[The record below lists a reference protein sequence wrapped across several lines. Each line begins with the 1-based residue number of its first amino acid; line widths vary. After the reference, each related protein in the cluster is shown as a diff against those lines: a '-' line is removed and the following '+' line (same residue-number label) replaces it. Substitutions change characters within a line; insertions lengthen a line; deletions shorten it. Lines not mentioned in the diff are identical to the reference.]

1 MLPTY
6 AGAAIVA
13 RACAVLLLLSLLA
26 LLCCLCVGSAPYAF
40 RDVWEALVSRLR
52 GAEADA
58 TAALVLWG
66 IRLPRSLLAYV
77 VGAALAVS
85 GALMQGVFR
94 NPMAEPGLLGVSSGA
109 ALGAAAAMLLGLQA
123 SFLGFSAVSLCA
135 FAGGALAV
143 LLVMG
148 IAGLGRGG
156 LTTLLLCGVAVSSF
170 LSALLSGLLA
180 IDHEALE
187 SVYMWT
193 LGSFASASYGRR
205 GAGGGGA
212 ARGADGLH
220 GARAR
225 PQRRQRR
232 RRRASCWAW
241 TRPGCGC
248 WRCCSRRL
256 LTATAVS
263 VSGVIGFVGLT
274 APHAVRRMTGADHR
288 SLLPLSALAGGSVS
302 AAGGRALAL
311 SVRPGGTARGRDDFA
326 LRRAVFPRP
335 HPPLSGRARMMLL

>member
-1 MLPTY
+1 MRASSY
-6 AGAAIVA
+6 IRRRGYVA
-13 RACAVLLLLSLLA
+13 RACAVLLLLSILA
-26 LLCCLCVGSAPYAF
+26 LLCCLCVGSAPYAL
-40 RDVWEALVSRLR
+40 RDVCEALFSRLR
-52 GAEADA
+52 GAEADR
-58 TAALVLWG
+58 TAALVIWG
-66 IRLPRSLLAYV
+66 IRLPRSLLAYA

-123 SFLGFSAVSLCA
+123 SFLGFSAISLCA

-170 LSALLSGLLA
+170 LSALLSGLLS
-180 IDHEALE
+180 INHEALE

-193 LGSFASASYGRR
+193 LGSFASASYGDVALVAAVLLVGLMGSMALARDLNAVS
-205 GAGGGGA
+205 AGGD
-212 ARGADGLH
+212 ARMLGVDAPRVRLL
-220 GARAR
+220 ALLL
-225 PQRRQRR
+225 
-232 RRRASCWAW
+232 S
-241 TRPGCGC
+241 T
-248 WRCCSRRL
+248 L

-274 APHAVRRMTGADHR
+274 APHAVRRLTGADHR
-288 SLLPLSALAGGSVS
+288 SLLPLSALAGGLFLLLADALSRSLFAPAELPVGVTTS
-302 AAGGRALAL
+302 LFGGPFFLMLIRRYRGGRA
-311 SVRPGGTARGRDDFA
+311 
-326 LRRAVFPRP
+326 
-335 HPPLSGRARMMLL
+335 

>member
-1 MLPTY
+1 MREASY
-6 AGAAIVA
+6 IRRRGFVA

-26 LLCCLCVGSAPYAF
+26 LFACLCAGSAPYALHE
-40 RDVWEALVSRLR
+40 VWKALLSRL
-52 GAEADA
+52 GGSEADA

-85 GALMQGVFR
+85 GTLMQGVFR

-109 ALGAAAAMLLGLQA
+109 ALGAAAAMLLNLQA
-123 SFLGFSAVSLCA
+123 SFWGFSAVSLCA

-143 LLVMG
+143 LLVLG

-170 LSALLSGLLA
+170 LSALLSGLLS
-180 IDHEALE
+180 INHEALE

-193 LGSFASASYGRR
+193 LGSFASASYTDVALVAAMLLVALFGSMALARDLNAVS
-205 GAGGGGA
+205 AGGD
-212 ARGADGLH
+212 ARLLGVDAPKVRLL
-220 GARAR
+220 ALLL
-225 PQRRQRR
+225 
-232 RRRASCWAW
+232 S
-241 TRPGCGC
+241 T
-248 WRCCSRRL
+248 L

-274 APHAVRRMTGADHR
+274 APHAVRRITGADHR
-288 SLLPLSALAGGSVS
+288 SLLPLSALAGGLFLMLSDALSRSLFAPAELPVGVMTS
-302 AAGGRALAL
+302 LFGGPFFLVLIRRYRGGRA
-311 SVRPGGTARGRDDFA
+311 
-326 LRRAVFPRP
+326 
-335 HPPLSGRARMMLL
+335 